1 MTKTLYAAGGILL
14 RKSKEGNLRI
24 LLAHRPGY
32 NDWSLP
38 KGKSDSGESPEETAI
53 REIFEETGYH
63 CRIVSQLETTRYRVG
78 SGMKEVAW
86 FAMRPLPDSPGFKK
100 NSEVDEIR
108 WVSRSA
114 ARKLLDYDQDR
125 SLIEN
130 HDLKKI
136 ALTGDIHL
144 IRHAAAGDRQKWKGE
159 DQVRPLTKKGVRQS
173 AAIAESLK
181 GRGIERIF
189 SSPYLRC
196 VETVQPLADLIG
208 AEVEVKDELAGES
221 NADAAY
227 ALILAMSGANAVLC
241 SHREVIPP
249 TLSLLGRDGLKLQ
262 SPMFCS
268 KGSIWE
274 VDVEGGQFG
283 SGRYIA
289 PPKT

>member
-14 RKSKEGNLRI
+14 RKSEEGNLRI

-38 KGKSDSGESPEETAI
+38 KGKSDPGESPEETAK
-53 REIFEETGYH
+53 REIFEETGYN

-78 SGMKEVAW
+78 SGIKEVAW

-144 IRHAAAGDRQKWKGE
+144 LRHAAAGDRQKWKGE
-159 DQVRPLTKKGVRQS
+159 DRVRPLTKKGVRQS

-208 AEVEVKDELAGES
+208 AEVEVKDALAGDS

-227 ALILAMSGANAVLC
+227 ALVCEMAGTNTVLC

-249 TLSLLGRDGLKLQ
+249 TLGLLGQEGLKLQ

-274 VDVEGGQFG
+274 VDVDEGRFAGAK
-283 SGRYIA
+283 YV
-289 PPKT
+289 PPPGV